1 MVGVVMP
8 LKLVNINNRGLCF
21 QGEPVMKHLPEPQLE
36 KHLSSECYAKVEP
49 HWNWEDKR
57 PGPGKPKQQWERK
70 FTFSSEPQLQ
80 RDKKLLSESQRTD
93 ANDFSF
99 VSLSISDL
107 LSKTLKIVL
116 ERLLVFDISHVHS
129 FFKRL
134 CKLPV
139 TATCFS
145 SH

>member
-8 LKLVNINNRGLCF
+8 LKLVNINDRGLCF
-21 QGEPVMKHLPEPQLE
+21 QGEPVMKHLPEPQLD
-36 KHLSSECYAKVEP
+36 KHLFNQCYARVEP
-49 HWNWEDKR
+49 HWNWEDR
-57 PGPGKPKQQWERK
+57 DLVQASQNNSERE
-70 FTFSSEPQLQ
+70 SLPSVLNLSYN
-80 RDKKLLSESQRTD
+80 DKKLLSESQRTD
-93 ANDFSF
+93 TNDFSF

-116 ERLLVFDISHVHS
+116 ERLLVLEISHVHS
-129 FFKRL
+129 FFKRH